1 MTETRDT
8 LRPLGLGGGLVALL
22 LSALWG
28 GNIVSAKI
36 ALATFAP
43 FWTAFW
49 RMFVGLAP
57 VLLWAWKRGTRLWP
71 QPGERRWL
79 TYLGILTTVQI
90 SLVYLAVSFTSAG
103 FASVLMNSHPI
114 FTNFISHFF
123 VPGDQLSW
131 PRLIGLVAAFGG
143 ISVTFLGGPEARLA
157 SHPLAGN
164 LLCTATAA
172 LFGARTV
179 FTSRIVARI
188 DYVRTV
194 FWQTVITIP
203 FYLATALTLEPM
215 TLQPVTW
222 TAVAAMAYQG
232 FISNGVCTILWIRLL
247 RHHRPGEVAIFGSPA
262 PIFGVTFSA
271 IMLSEKLSPAL
282 LVGVAS
288 VAAGIFIVTRD
299 RAQRDIPSPPS
310 QIRGAPS

>member
-1 MTETRDT
+1 MSETRDT
-8 LRPLGLGGGLVALL
+8 LRPLGLGGGLTALL

-28 GNIVSAKI
+28 GNVVSAKI
-36 ALATFAP
+36 ALGTFAP

-49 RMFVGLAP
+49 RMSVGLAP
-57 VLLWAWKRGTRLWP
+57 VLLWAWKRHTSLWP
-71 QPGERRWL
+71 QPREWRWL
-79 TYLGILTTVQI
+79 TYLGILMTVQI
-90 SLVYLAVSFTSAG
+90 SLVYLGVSFTSAG

-123 VPGDQLSW
+123 VPGDHLSW
-131 PRLIGLVAAFGG
+131 PRLIGLVTAFSG
-143 ISVTFLGGPEARLA
+143 ISATFLGRPEARLA
-157 SHPLAGN
+157 SRPLAGN
-164 LLCTATAA
+164 LLCTATSA
-172 LFGARTV
+172 LFAARTV

-203 FYLATALTLEPM
+203 FYLLAALALEPM

-222 TAVAAMAYQG
+222 KALAALAYQG
-232 FISNGVCTILWIRLL
+232 FMSNGVCTILWIRLL
-247 RHHRPGEVAIFGSPA
+247 RNHRPGEVAIFGFPA

-271 IMLSEKLSPAL
+271 IIFAEKLSPAL
-282 LVGVAS
+282 LVGVAA

-299 RAQRDIPSPPS
+299 RAQREIPSPPA

>member
-1 MTETRDT
+1 MTKGRDT
-8 LRPLGLGGGLVALL
+8 LRPLGIGGGLTALL
-22 LSALWG
+22 LSVLWG
-28 GNIVSAKI
+28 GNVVSAKI
-36 ALATFAP
+36 ALGTFAP

-49 RMFVGLAP
+49 RMFVGLVP
-57 VLLWAWKRGTRLWP
+57 VLLWAWKRGTRLRP

-79 TYLGILTTVQI
+79 TYLGILMTVQVA
-90 SLVYLAVSFTSAG
+90 LVYLGVSFTSAG
-103 FASVLMNSHPI
+103 FASVLMNSHAI

-123 VPGDQLSW
+123 VPGDHLSW
-131 PRLIGLVAAFGG
+131 PRLIGLVTAFGG
-143 ISVTFLGGPEARLA
+143 ISVTFLGKPEARLA
-157 SHPLAGN
+157 SNPLAGN
-164 LLCTATAA
+164 LFCTATAA

-232 FISNGVCTILWIRLL
+232 FVSNGVCTILWIRLL

-271 IMLSEKLSPAL
+271 IILSEKLSPAL

-299 RAQRDIPSPPS
+299 RAQREIPSPPS